1 MPDWSKVLKEIW
13 NALAA
18 VAREAN
24 AREQAANL
32 EVELKKLVDSNTRQI
47 RRMVQGF
54 QDLVTQLDFS

>member
-1 MPDWSKVLKEIW
+1 MPDWSKVLKEIG

-18 VAREAN
+18 VACEAN

-47 RRMVQGF
+47 RRIVQGF
-54 QDLVTQLDFS
+54 QDLVTRLDFS